1 MWPHINVSVDNNNYL
16 QFSEVV
22 PPSLPPSPPS
32 SLLPYNSYYLGI
44 AVILMFPYFKF
55 DQSIRHSTGHNP
67 QSTPHN
73 THTQQ

>member
-1 MWPHINVSVDNNNYL
+1 MSLLTITIIYNLVKLSL
-16 QFSEVV
+16 
-22 PPSLPPSPPS
+22 PPSLPLSPPS

>member
-1 MWPHINVSVDNNNYL
+1 MSLLTITIIYNLVKLSL
-16 QFSEVV
+16 